1 MEQIIYRPYGSYRF
15 LAWVFICIALI
26 LCLLSYYFILPALLL
41 LIPAF
46 FLFRAGKVMI
56 IADKS
61 GIQLLNEKTSSHRY
75 LPWDQLKCY
84 QLTNLLNIACGE
96 NNLHAQLASD
106 HCKGKRKHRK
116 CQNIRYETDL
126 GIFTGQLFKSQAHR
140 INKKIQSR
148 WDAATSMGSIATKRG
163 FAPDMCETSF

>member
-1 MEQIIYRPYGSYRF
+1 MEQVIYRPYGSYRF
-15 LAWVFICIALI
+15 LAWVFICLAII
-26 LCLLSYYFILPALLL
+26 IFLLSYYFILPALLP

-84 QLTNLLNIACGE
+84 QLTNNLRGYDVILLSTVPLPKTLSKKYA
-96 NNLHAQLASD
+96 NLSGFSTRLWFD
-106 HCKGKRKHRK
+106 
-116 CQNIRYETDL
+116 
-126 GIFTGQLFKSQAHR
+126 GILIIPLF
-140 INKKIQSR
+140 
-148 WDAATSMGSIATKRG
+148 SMGNS
-163 FAPDMCETSF
+163 DMIRKFIYQMTELR

>member
-1 MEQIIYRPYGSYRF
+1 MEQIVHRPYGSYRF
-15 LAWVFICIALI
+15 LAWVFICLAFI

-84 QLTNLLNIACGE
+84 QLTNNLRGYDVILLSTVPLPKALSKKYA
-96 NNLHAQLASD
+96 NLSGFSTRLWFD
-106 HCKGKRKHRK
+106 
-116 CQNIRYETDL
+116 
-126 GIFTGQLFKSQAHR
+126 GILIIPLF
-140 INKKIQSR
+140 
-148 WDAATSMGSIATKRG
+148 SMGNS
-163 FAPDMCETSF
+163 DMIRKFIYQMTELR

>member
-15 LAWVFICIALI
+15 LAWVFICLAII
-26 LCLLSYYFILPALLL
+26 ICLLSYYFILPALFL

-61 GIQLLNEKTSSHRY
+61 GIQLLNEKTSSHRD

-84 QLTNLLNIACGE
+84 QLTNNMRGHDVILLSPFPLPPSLAKRYANIGYCSTRLWFDSILIIPLFSAG
-96 NNLHAQLASD
+96 NSD
-106 HCKGKRKHRK
+106 TLRKFIYQMTELR
-116 CQNIRYETDL
+116 
-126 GIFTGQLFKSQAHR
+126 
-140 INKKIQSR
+140 
-148 WDAATSMGSIATKRG
+148 
-163 FAPDMCETSF
+163 

>member
-1 MEQIIYRPYGSYRF
+1 MEQIVYRPYGSYRF
-15 LAWVFICIALI
+15 LALVLICLAII
-26 LCLLSYYFILPALLL
+26 IFFLSYYFILPALLP

-84 QLTNLLNIACGE
+84 QLTNNLRGYDVILLSTVPLPKTLSKKYA
-96 NNLHAQLASD
+96 NLSGFSTRLWFD
-106 HCKGKRKHRK
+106 
-116 CQNIRYETDL
+116 
-126 GIFTGQLFKSQAHR
+126 GILIIPLF
-140 INKKIQSR
+140 
-148 WDAATSMGSIATKRG
+148 SMGNS
-163 FAPDMCETSF
+163 DMIRKFIYQMTELR

>member
-15 LAWVFICIALI
+15 LAWVFICLALI
-26 LCLLSYYFILPALLL
+26 LCLFSYYFILPALLL

-84 QLTNLLNIACGE
+84 QLTNNLRGYDVILLSTVPLPKALSKKYA
-96 NNLHAQLASD
+96 NLSGFSTRLWFD
-106 HCKGKRKHRK
+106 
-116 CQNIRYETDL
+116 
-126 GIFTGQLFKSQAHR
+126 GILIIPLF
-140 INKKIQSR
+140 
-148 WDAATSMGSIATKRG
+148 SMGNS
-163 FAPDMCETSF
+163 DMIRKFIYQMTELR